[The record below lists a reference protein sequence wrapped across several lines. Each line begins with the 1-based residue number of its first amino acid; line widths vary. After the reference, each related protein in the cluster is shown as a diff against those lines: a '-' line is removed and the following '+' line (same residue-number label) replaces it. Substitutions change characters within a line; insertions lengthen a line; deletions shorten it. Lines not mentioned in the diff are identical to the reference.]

1 MVRIHN
7 EGVTVR
13 LYHRDAYLR
22 AFEANVI
29 AVRGGDAGGPG
40 IALAETAFY
49 PEAGGQPPDW
59 GEVGGLA
66 VRDVRDEDGTIWH
79 HVPDAATLPSPGAR
93 VTGAIDW
100 ERRFDHMQQHT
111 GQHILSQA
119 FLQTT
124 GAQTL
129 SVHMVKTC
137 TIDID
142 ASSLEAGALVR
153 AEELANTVIMENRP
167 VTTREVDL
175 DGAVAL
181 GLRRPPKQTGLIR
194 VVEVEGFDRSACGGT
209 HVRATGEVGPISV
222 REAERYKGGLR
233 VEFLCGW
240 RALHDAR
247 RARGVVRD
255 LAGQFTVGEA
265 ELSDA
270 VARLR
275 DRARE
280 GERALAEAR
289 LALVQHEAAAMLPAA
304 PEAAGSATVIAVVF
318 ADRPMDE
325 LRALARAVTGQ
336 RAAVVIF
343 ATDPDRRV
351 LVARSPSVAADAASI
366 LREALAGFNGRG
378 GGRPDAAEGIAAGAP
393 SARAVVDAAAAIA
406 GRHLA
411 PPSGGGTP

>member
-1 MVRIHN
+1 
-7 EGVTVR
+7 VTVR

-29 AVRGGDAGGPG
+29 AVRGGDAGGPA

-59 GEVGGLA
+59 GELDGLA
-66 VRDVRDEDGTIWH
+66 VRDVRDEAGTIWH
-79 HVPDAATLPSPGAR
+79 QVPDAATPPLPGAR

-119 FLQTT
+119 FLQTV

-129 SVHMVKTC
+129 SVHMVRTC
-137 TIDID
+137 TLDVD
-142 ASSLEAGALVR
+142 AASLDADALVR

-175 DGAVAL
+175 EGAVAL

-209 HVRATGEVGPISV
+209 HVRATGEVGPIIV
-222 REAERYKGGLR
+222 RGAERYKGGLR
-233 VEFLCGW
+233 IEFLCGW
-240 RALHDAR
+240 RALRDSR
-247 RARGVVRD
+247 RTRGVVRD
-255 LAGQFTVGEA
+255 LVGQFTVGEA

-270 VARLR
+270 AARLR

-289 LALVQHEAAAMLPAA
+289 LALLQHEAAAMLRTA
-304 PEAAGSATVIAVVF
+304 PNAGSATVIAVVF

-351 LVARSPSVAADAASI
+351 LVARSPSVDADAATI

-393 SARAVVDAAAAIA
+393 SARAVVDAAAVVAA
-406 GRHLA
+406 RHLA

>member
-1 MVRIHN
+1 
-7 EGVTVR
+7 VTIR

-29 AVRGGDAGGPG
+29 AVRDGDAGGPA

-59 GEVGGLA
+59 GELGGLS

-79 HVPDAATLPSPGAR
+79 HAPDAATLPLPGAR

-100 ERRFDHMQQHT
+100 VRRFDHMQQHT

-119 FLQTT
+119 FLQTA

-137 TIDID
+137 TLDVD
-142 ASSLEAGALVR
+142 MSSLDADALVR
-153 AEELANTVIMENRP
+153 AEELANAVVMENRP
-167 VTTREVDL
+167 ITTREVDL

-194 VVEVEGFDRSACGGT
+194 VVEVDGFDWSACGGT
-209 HVRATGEVGPISV
+209 HVRATGEVGPIVV
-222 REAERYKGGLR
+222 RGAERYKGGVR

-240 RALHDAR
+240 RALRDYR
-247 RARGVVRD
+247 RTRGVVRD

-265 ELSDA
+265 ELPDA

-289 LALVQHEAAAMLPAA
+289 LALLQHEAAAMLQTA
-304 PEAAGSATVIAVVF
+304 PDAAGSAAVIAVAF
-318 ADRPMDE
+318 ADRPMDD

-343 ATDPDRRV
+343 AADPDRRV

-366 LREALAGFNGRG
+366 LREALAAFNGRG
-378 GGRPDAAEGIAAGAP
+378 GGKPDAAEGIAAGAP
-393 SARAVVDAAAAIA
+393 SAQAVVDAAAAVA
-406 GRHLA
+406 ARHLA
-411 PPSGGGTP
+411 RSAQ